1 MTTRDLR
8 PTGQPEL
15 AHIRS
20 RLAALLRLYG
30 ADLPAEQ
37 VDVLARVLVGLMG
50 MPDAA
55 RLSQLQASLRHA
67 SVTPLPELLQAQLQQ
82 LAGQL
87 AALGSQDAA
96 PPADAASTWPL
107 PRLCLWRSAPGNP
120 AHYAELGDLTLLQQ
134 DADGRYRMQLEVR
147 PGAPAE
153 VVRAALSTDPDLRI
167 WLDMRRVEHPA
178 SRLALALT
186 LRHPAPIAG
195 YRWSC
200 SFQLRVDA
208 AHARW

>member
-1 MTTRDLR
+1 MTTRDPH
-8 PTGQPEL
+8 PTGPTQL
-15 AHIRS
+15 ARIRS
-20 RLAALLRLYG
+20 RLATLLRLYAVG
-30 ADLPAEQ
+30 LPAEQ
-37 VDVLARVLVGLMG
+37 VDVLVRVVVGLTG
-50 MPDAA
+50 MPDAV
-55 RLSQLQASLRHA
+55 RLGQLQDSLHQV
-67 SVTPLPELLQAQLQQ
+67 STTPLPELLQAQLQQ
-82 LAGQL
+82 LADQL
-87 AALGSQDAA
+87 AALGAQDAA
-96 PPADAASTWPL
+96 PAADAVSTWPL
-107 PRLCLWRSAPGNP
+107 PRLCLWRSAPGDP
-120 AHYAELGDLTLLQQ
+120 AHYAHIGDLALLQQ
-134 DADGRYRMQLEVR
+134 DADGRYRMQLEVW

-153 VVRAALSTDPDLRI
+153 AVQAALSADQELRV